1 MKWKLDGSKSITFG
15 FDSVVIL
22 VKCKTSITTRLKQ
35 NINIFLASIHCN
47 THRTNFAVLDTTK
60 AHESGKK
67 MFKHVDKF
75 VNDVA
80 MCFKKATLHAL
91 EKKLND
97 VQMSM
102 PRYQKIR

>member
-1 MKWKLDGSKSITFG
+1 MKWKLDASKSITFG

-35 NINIFLASIHCN
+35 NINIFLISIHCN
-47 THRTNFAVLDTTK
+47 THRTNFTVLDTTK
-60 AHESGKK
+60 AHDCKE

-80 MCFKKATLHAL
+80 MYFKKATLHAL